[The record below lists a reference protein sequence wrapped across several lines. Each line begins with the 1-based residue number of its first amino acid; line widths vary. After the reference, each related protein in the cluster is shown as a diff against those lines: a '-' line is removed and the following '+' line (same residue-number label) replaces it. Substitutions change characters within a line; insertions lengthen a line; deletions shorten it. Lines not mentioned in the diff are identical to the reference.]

1 MIDIKKVSMRYG
13 PVKAL
18 VNVSFSVKKGE
29 ILGLLGPNGAGK
41 STLMKVLTTFIYPSG
56 GTAIMGG
63 FDVLHEALKVREL
76 VGYLPEAVPLYM
88 DMRVDDY
95 LNFIGKAR
103 GLKGIELKK
112 RIGWVKERCAINSV
126 WKHTCLELSKG
137 FQQRVGLAQ
146 ALIHNPDILILDE
159 PTSGLDPLQI
169 VEIRKLIK
177 ELAYEKTIIFSTHI
191 LQEVDAIADR
201 IVIINNGTIISS
213 GTREELGQKALR
225 YRTHVLCVQENHET
239 VKQALSGLR
248 NAKDVKCTESSA
260 DGFSTFEIQS
270 SFEQNE
276 MWKEISQ
283 IIREKGWAVKS
294 LIEKPYSLEN
304 TFISLLTENR
314 SQSSQGS

>member
-1 MIDIKKVSMRYG
+1 
-13 PVKAL
+13 
-18 VNVSFSVKKGE
+18 
-29 ILGLLGPNGAGK
+29 
-41 STLMKVLTTFIYPSG
+41 
-56 GTAIMGG
+56 
-63 FDVLHEALKVREL
+63 
-76 VGYLPEAVPLYM
+76 M

-177 ELAYEKTIIFSTHI
+177 EVAYEKTIIFYTHI

-201 IVIINNGTIISS
+201 IVISITGRSFQA
-213 GTREELGQKALR
+213 G
-225 YRTHVLCVQENHET
+225 HEKNWAKKPFDIAHMFYAFRKIT
-239 VKQALSGLR
+239 KQ
-248 NAKDVKCTESSA
+248 
-260 DGFSTFEIQS
+260 
-270 SFEQNE
+270 
-276 MWKEISQ
+276 
-283 IIREKGWAVKS
+283 
-294 LIEKPYSLEN
+294 
-304 TFISLLTENR
+304 
-314 SQSSQGS
+314 